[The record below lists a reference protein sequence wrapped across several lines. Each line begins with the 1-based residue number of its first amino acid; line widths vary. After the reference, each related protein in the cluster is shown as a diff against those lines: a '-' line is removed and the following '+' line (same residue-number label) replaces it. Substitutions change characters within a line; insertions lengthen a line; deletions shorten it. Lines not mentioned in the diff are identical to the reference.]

1 MCQLGVIMSAA
12 GSAMNIDLFSDHTN
26 RHFLPA
32 MITSNIFKLGAIPKG
47 PGTVMKPTK
56 NNFCPARFLA
66 VCLLIY
72 ACAAPG
78 RSSAQTAY
86 YQGKTLTI
94 LRGGSPGGYGDLQAR
109 ALIPYLKKYIPGEPT
124 IILEHKQGA
133 AGRTAINYIYAST
146 KPDGLTIGAVGN
158 VLVSGPIL
166 GLAGSNYDLDKL
178 IYLGSTES
186 GSPTAFVTRKE
197 LGLDSVEK
205 LRAATGLRI
214 GANSVGHITYIN
226 GRLAAYLLGLK
237 EPKFV
242 VGYSSPERD
251 VALIQGEVDGGSMS
265 SATMQQNPSL
275 AEKVHFH
282 TVITVPKGRY
292 IAPYSR
298 ATPEID
304 SFAKSETEHR
314 LLNLYRAFD
323 YPRWPYILAPG
334 TPKELVSILR
344 EAMAKSFKDPGFAK
358 EFKKLTG
365 VDPSPITAETIEA
378 AIKAVPRDPETIAL
392 YKHLADPGPMP
403 PR

>member
-1 MCQLGVIMSAA
+1 ME
-12 GSAMNIDLFSDHTN
+12 
-26 RHFLPA
+26 
-32 MITSNIFKLGAIPKG
+32 
-47 PGTVMKPTK
+47 PTK
-56 NNFCPARFLA
+56 NNFRWLGFLA
-66 VCLLIY
+66 ALLSIY
-72 ACAAPG
+72 ACASPDL
-78 RSSAQTAY
+78 SWAQAAY
-86 YQGKTLTI
+86 YQGKTITI
-94 LRGGSPGGYGDLQAR
+94 LRGGTPGGYGDLQAR
-109 ALIPYLKKYIPGEPT
+109 GLIPYLKKYIPGEPT
-124 IILEHKQGA
+124 VIIEHKQGA
-133 AGRTAINYIYAST
+133 AGRTAINYIYSGA

-197 LGLDSVEK
+197 AGLDSVEK
-205 LRAATGLRI
+205 LRAATGIRI

-242 VGYSSPERD
+242 VGYSSQERD
-251 VALIQGEVDGGSMS
+251 VALLQGEIEGGSMS
-265 SATMQQNPSL
+265 TSTIQQNPSL
-275 AEKVHFH
+275 MEKVHFH

-292 IAPYSR
+292 IPPYSR
-298 ATPEID
+298 ETPEID
-304 SFAKSETEHR
+304 SFAKSEKERR

-323 YPRWPYILAPG
+323 YPRWPYIFPPG
-334 TPKELVSILR
+334 TPNELVSILR

-365 VDPSPITAETIEA
+365 VDPSPITSDAIEA
-378 AIKAVPRDPETIAL
+378 AIKDIPRDPETIAL
-392 YKHLADPGPMP
+392 YKHLADHRPMP